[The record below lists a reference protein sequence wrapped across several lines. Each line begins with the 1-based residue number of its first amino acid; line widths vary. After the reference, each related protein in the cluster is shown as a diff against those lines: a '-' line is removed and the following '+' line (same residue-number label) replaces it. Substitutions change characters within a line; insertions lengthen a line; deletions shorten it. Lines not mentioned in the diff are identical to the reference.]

1 MITREDY
8 HLEKNMELIIRAD
21 ASPRIGTGH
30 VMRCLALAQAWQSS
44 RGTVRFISCCQSHTL
59 RDLILEHG
67 FELIEIDRPYPH
79 KSDLPATNKVIDS
92 ISSNTESDS
101 PWVVLDGYHFDPL
114 YQKTIHDTGAR
125 VIVIDDYVANS
136 SYHADI
142 LLNQNIT
149 ANAQAYSCDSETLLL
164 LGTKYVLLREEFL
177 RRKKKGPLAR
187 KTAKKILVTLGGS
200 DPDNVTLKV
209 VRALKQLDIE
219 AVEAKIV
226 VGPAS
231 LYLSSVREEVEK
243 GRYPG
248 SISLIHNADMPD
260 LMNWADIA
268 LCGGGITCLELVFMG
283 VPCLV
288 FTLAENQKNIGAG
301 LQAAGAAI
309 DLGWPEQIDVGRLA
323 KDIKKLMMNS
333 DLQKKMSTAAEN
345 LVDGQGAQRVAFLM
359 AWLSQEKDAQGVNIR
374 EARLEDCEQIWLLSN
389 STGVRENSFNPE
401 PIELE
406 SHITWYEKKLASADV
421 AFYVSDLQG
430 VLGGQ
435 VRYDKIKD
443 AAEISFSVAPAFRG
457 RGMGKTLIRDTIGQA
472 CERLNVG
479 RVFGLVREFNHASIH
494 TFLGS
499 GFQRVCEQEINN
511 CKCIR
516 FERSWSR
523 DYTEA

>member
-1 MITREDY
+1 
-8 HLEKNMELIIRAD
+8 
-21 ASPRIGTGH
+21 
-30 VMRCLALAQAWQSS
+30 
-44 RGTVRFISCCQSHTL
+44 L

-79 KSDLPATNKVIDS
+79 ESDLPATNKVIDS
-92 ISSNTESDS
+92 ISSNTESYS

-114 YQKTIHDTGAR
+114 YQKSINDTGAR
-125 VIVIDDYVANS
+125 VIVIDDYIVHS

-149 ANAQAYSCDSETLLL
+149 ARDLVYSCDPETLVL
-164 LGTKYVLLREEFL
+164 LGPEYVLLREEFL
-177 RRKKKGPLAR
+177 RRKKKSPLAR

-209 VRALKQLDIE
+209 VKALSQLDIQDLE
-219 AVEAKIV
+219 IKIV
-226 VGPAS
+226 MGPAS
-231 LYLSSVREEVEK
+231 RHFSIVKNEVEK
-243 GRYPG
+243 IRSYPG
-248 SISLIHNADMPD
+248 QFSIVRNGDMPE
-260 LMNWADIA
+260 LMAWADIA
-268 LCGGGITCLELVFMG
+268 VCAGGITCWELAFMG
-283 VPCLV
+283 VPFLV
-288 FTLAENQKNIGAG
+288 FTLAENQRDIGLA
-301 LQAAGAAI
+301 LQDAGAAR
-309 DLGWPEQIDVGRLA
+309 DLGWPGQADVIELSKEIG
-323 KDIKKLMMNS
+323 KVMVDT
-333 DLQKKMSTAAEN
+333 DLRKSMSSAAEN

-374 EARLEDCEQIWLLSN
+374 EAQLEDCEQIWLLSN

-421 AFYVSDLQG
+421 AFYVYDLQG

-472 CERLNVG
+472 CERLNVD

-494 TFLGS
+494 TFLGL